1 MGQRFQTAVILPKIF
16 MNEDNP
22 NNRGKKVLIFHDQ
35 WLYGYTALEFNLK
48 ILNRLKSVIDNKAK
62 YSEVYKTDEEFINHF
77 LEKVVLNSVKWV
89 KVDDPFNTKNYH
101 DPTENDFK
109 GYANLGVLL
118 SKQDNNNGFFI
129 IEINE
134 DLSLN
139 YSFINGLEDSKTI
152 QLRTPK
158 EYLNL
163 FYSDDDIFKNNDD
176 KNQVEEIKG
185 LIKGFEDF
193 DHIPITHIDECSN
206 KIQME
211 YNKYD

>member
-77 LEKVVLNSVKWV
+77 LESVVLNSVKWV

-118 SKQDNNNGFFI
+118 SKQ
-129 IEINE
+129 
-134 DLSLN
+134 
-139 YSFINGLEDSKTI
+139 
-152 QLRTPK
+152 R
-158 EYLNL
+158 
-163 FYSDDDIFKNNDD
+163 IFKF
-176 KNQVEEIKG
+176 I
-185 LIKGFEDF
+185 L
-193 DHIPITHIDECSN
+193 
-206 KIQME
+206 
-211 YNKYD
+211 

>member
-48 ILNRLKSVIDNKAK
+48 ILNRLKNVIDNKAK

-101 DPTENDFK
+101 EPTENDFK
-109 GYANLGVLL
+109 GFSNLGVLL

-185 LIKGFEDF
+185 LIKGFENF
-193 DHIPITHIDECSN
+193 DPIDKQDIYECSN
-206 KIQME
+206 KIQEE
-211 YNKYD
+211 YKKYD